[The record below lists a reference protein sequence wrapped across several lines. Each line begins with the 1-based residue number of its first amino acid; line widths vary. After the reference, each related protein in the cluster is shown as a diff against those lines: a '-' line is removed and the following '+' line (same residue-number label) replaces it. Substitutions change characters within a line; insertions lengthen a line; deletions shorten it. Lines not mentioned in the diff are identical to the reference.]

1 MDEGKFYVA
10 TTGNG
15 YEPLAMLEISSIST
29 IEEPE
34 ERANDHIYI
43 PKLSSFD
50 SIEISAKLSKE
61 ALNKLFGICN
71 SIFDCCPNKKVVH
84 LAKHARKR
92 KTRNKN
98 CNRCIRILEKE
109 VKKRSNDI
117 L

>member
-1 MDEGKFYVA
+1 MGEGKFYVA

-34 ERANDHIYI
+34 ERADDHIYI
-43 PKLSSFD
+43 PKLASFD

-61 ALNKLFGICN
+61 ALNKLFGIR
-71 SIFDCCPNKKVVH
+71 SLVYDCCPNKKIVH

-98 CNRCIRILEKE
+98 YSRCIRILEKE

>member
-1 MDEGKFYVA
+1 MGEGKFYVA

-34 ERANDHIYI
+34 ECTDDHIYI
-43 PKLSSFD
+43 PKLASFD
-50 SIEISAKLSKE
+50 SIEISAKLTEE
-61 ALNKLFGICN
+61 ALNKLFAICK
-71 SIFDCCPNKKVVH
+71 SICDCCPNKKVVH

-98 CNRCIRILEKE
+98 YSRCIRILEKE

>member
-1 MDEGKFYVA
+1 MGEGKFYVA

-15 YEPLAMLEISSIST
+15 YEPLAMLEISNIST
-29 IEEPE
+29 IEE
-34 ERANDHIYI
+34 RADDRIYI
-43 PKLSSFD
+43 PKLVSFD
-50 SIEISAKLSKE
+50 SIEISAKLTEE
-61 ALNKLFGICN
+61 ALNKLFGICK
-71 SIFDCCPNKKVVH
+71 SICDCCPNKKVVH

-98 CNRCIRILEKE
+98 YSRCIRILEKE